1 MVGDEQEL
9 ASPQQDEEEDS
20 SAGVAVSNDDNNNS
34 NNNFGGPDM
43 GPETDVDAIDE
54 EFQLNAA
61 IGGKEKLQME
71 FKETEDVADAM
82 NNLGDAMFGT
92 LENKIFDQLSL
103 QNPDLMMGSNPF
115 APEEDI
121 VNYNDYAIDN
131 KTMPLRDIAE
141 ELEKFEKQTEF
152 SGFEEEAV
160 VGDEVPMS
168 ANEEIDMQQQ
178 QPQAGESNFNGK
190 LLFNADF

>member
-1 MVGDEQEL
+1 
-9 ASPQQDEEEDS
+9 
-20 SAGVAVSNDDNNNS
+20 
-34 NNNFGGPDM
+34 M

-121 VNYNDYAIDN
+121 VNYNDDAIDN

-152 SGFEEEAV
+152 SGFEKQTEFSGFEEEAV
-160 VGDEVPMS
+160 EGDEVPMS

-190 LLFNADF
+190 LLFSADF